1 MRRSI
6 IYYTGCGICRS
17 LYFLRKRGIFLW
29 LIIGLAFLGGL
40 VGFFLFSKLSD
51 EKPLRIVG
59 KTQQAATIALLF
71 LLGVWL
77 GGNDEFWTS
86 IRTTGLHGIL
96 FALCTIAGSAAA
108 IFFLAR
114 LAKLGVKK

>member
-1 MRRSI
+1 M
-6 IYYTGCGICRS
+6 
-17 LYFLRKRGIFLW
+17 W
-29 LIIGLAFLGGL
+29 LIIGLTFLGGL
-40 VGFFLFSKLSD
+40 LGFFLFARFEN

-59 KTQQAATIALLF
+59 RTQQAATIALLF

-77 GGNDEFWTS
+77 GGNDEFWSS
-86 IRTTGLHGIL
+86 IRVTGLRGLL